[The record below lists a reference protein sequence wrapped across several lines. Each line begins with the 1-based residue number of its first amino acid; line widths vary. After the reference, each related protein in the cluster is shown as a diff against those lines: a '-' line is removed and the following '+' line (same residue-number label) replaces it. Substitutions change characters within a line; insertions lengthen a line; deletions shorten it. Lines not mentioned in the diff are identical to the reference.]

1 MKKLDVDMLSG
12 PILKNLIIFA
22 IPVLISYIFQQ
33 LYNTVDTAIVGNTLG
48 TDSLAAVG
56 SVNSVY
62 DLLVGFA
69 LGIGNGLSI
78 VAARAFGSK
87 DETLLKKA
95 VAGSLVIGAAS
106 SVALTAIAAAGLRPL
121 LVLINV
127 PEHLMEEAYG
137 YIFTISICLVVM
149 FAYNLFAGLLRAIGN
164 SFMPLVFLVFS
175 SLLNIILDLLL
186 IQVFHMGVTGAA
198 VATVIAQGI
207 SAVLCIIYI
216 FRRTRPLVP
225 QREHFA
231 IDKELY
237 TDLMGQGFSMAFM
250 GAIVNSGSVILQSG
264 INGLNDAYII
274 AAHTAARKLYMFFN
288 MPFVSIAIAVSTFVS
303 QNTGAKQPER
313 IRKCMKETYLFNIL
327 CALVMTVLMFAVAE
341 PLVKLI
347 AGTDNETVLKN
358 GALYLKVVAP
368 NYAVLGILMETRYA
382 LQGIGKKL
390 IPLISSIIEF
400 CGKIVFVAVFIPM
413 YQYIAVIFCEP
424 AIWIIMTV
432 QLIFSF
438 WRDPFIRNH

>member
-164 SFMPLVFLVFS
+164 SFMPLVFLVS
-175 SLLNIILDLLL
+175 R
-186 IQVFHMGVTGAA
+186 M
-198 VATVIAQGI
+198 
-207 SAVLCIIYI
+207 
-216 FRRTRPLVP
+216 
-225 QREHFA
+225 
-231 IDKELY
+231 
-237 TDLMGQGFSMAFM
+237 
-250 GAIVNSGSVILQSG
+250 
-264 INGLNDAYII
+264 
-274 AAHTAARKLYMFFN
+274 
-288 MPFVSIAIAVSTFVS
+288 
-303 QNTGAKQPER
+303 
-313 IRKCMKETYLFNIL
+313 
-327 CALVMTVLMFAVAE
+327 
-341 PLVKLI
+341 
-347 AGTDNETVLKN
+347 
-358 GALYLKVVAP
+358 
-368 NYAVLGILMETRYA
+368 RYYPR
-382 LQGIGKKL
+382 L
-390 IPLISSIIEF
+390 
-400 CGKIVFVAVFIPM
+400 
-413 YQYIAVIFCEP
+413 
-424 AIWIIMTV
+424 
-432 QLIFSF
+432 
-438 WRDPFIRNH
+438 